1 VRKVTQNIV
10 GVLSLGVLATS
21 WSLGQAAET
30 GLSLAPGAAA
40 NTSDTAVNT
49 DAEPTASPTATDAP
63 TTAPTE
69 AAGTAEATQ
78 SAASAAKS
86 TPAPTKTATPTPTA
100 TTAKKASGAAQTG
113 AAISYKFGVIQVEV
127 VKSGS
132 TITAVNLIQAGTKGP
147 DWAVVP
153 DMLAEAAVSA
163 NGSNFGNV
171 SGATFTTQAFKQALE
186 SALAKF

>member
-1 VRKVTQNIV
+1 MRKATQNIV
-10 GVLSLGVLATS
+10 GVISLGVLATS

-30 GLSLAPGAAA
+30 GLSLAA
-40 NTSDTAVNT
+40 S
-49 DAEPTASPTATDAP
+49 EPTSGTSAAPEATATDTP
-63 TTAPTE
+63 TTQPGVETSTTTE
-69 AAGTAEATQ
+69 LTQNTA
-78 SAASAAKS
+78 SV
-86 TPAPTKTATPTPTA
+86 PTPTKSA
-100 TTAKKASGAAQTG
+100 SSAPSAAPTQKANGGSQTG
-113 AAISYKFGVIQVEV
+113 SAIQYKYGVIQVEV

-132 TITAVNLIQAGTKGP
+132 TITAVNLIQAGTRGP

-163 NGSNFGNV
+163 NGSSFGNV